1 MYHNLLGSILGS
13 ILGPL
18 LLLIY
23 INDLQLASDMS
34 DPIMFADDTNL
45 FFSHR
50 DINALFLKVNNEL
63 HKINQWFISNKLS
76 LNIKKI
82 YIYSSTC
89 SISTKK
95 TFIFL

>member
-1 MYHNLLGSILGS
+1 MYHNLLGSILGT

-63 HKINQWFISNKLS
+63 HKINQWFISNKLP
-76 LNIKKI
+76 LNTNKQNIHF
-82 YIYSSTC
+82 
-89 SISTKK
+89 SISEVKRMIYP
-95 TFIFL
+95 F